1 MTTPPPGNRS
11 ARAAGFLLL
20 GIAAIALVIGVI
32 TLFGG
37 SGKDNAGPTPSPSTT
52 TTSAAPPTSPQPP
65 PSTSVKPPP
74 ASTSSSTPPPA
85 TTTTTTAKPPPHT
98 SAPPST
104 HAQPVRIY
112 NNSTIHGLA
121 AQAAKD
127 IRGGGWNVVEVG
139 NYSQGIIATATVY
152 YRPGTAEEA
161 AAREL
166 ARTYGLRV
174 EPRFAGIQAASPGV
188 IVIVTNDYTGKPGKG

>member
-1 MTTPPPGNRS
+1 MTTPAPGNRS

-20 GIAAIALVIGVI
+20 AIAAIALVIGVI
-32 TLFGG
+32 SLFGG
-37 SGKDNAGPTPSPSTT
+37 GGGDQAGPTPTPSSTAPSPTVPPTSQQPPPTTSAKPPTSTT
-52 TTSAAPPTSPQPP
+52 T
-65 PSTSVKPPP
+65 KPPP
-74 ASTSSSTPPPA
+74 ATS
-85 TTTTTTAKPPPHT
+85 TTAKPPPHT
-98 SAPPST
+98 SAQPST

-112 NNSTIHGLA
+112 NNSTIKGLA

-166 ARTYGLRV
+166 AQKYGLRV

-188 IVIVTNDYTGKPGKG
+188 IVIVTNDYTGHPGKG